1 MVAECWV
8 SERGL
13 MKLQDQVVRLYEEAR
28 QDVYHY
34 LLRLGLNP
42 AHAQEGSQ
50 EVFLRLHTALTRGES
65 IRNPR
70 AWVFRVAH
78 NLAVTQHAAGSRW
91 MPLDPA
97 LEATLTDRGPGPEG
111 SAIQR
116 QRTARVSEALA
127 ELSPQQRRCLY
138 LRAEG
143 LKYREIAETI
153 GIGVSTVSQFL
164 SRGITRL
171 RRAIDE

>member
-1 MVAECWV
+1 
-8 SERGL
+8 

-34 LLRLGLNP
+34 LLRLGLSP

-50 EVFLRLHTALTRGES
+50 EVFLRLYASMNRGES

-70 AWVFRVAH
+70 AWIFRVAH
-78 NLAVTQHAAGSRW
+78 NLAVTHHAAGERW

-97 LEATLTDRGPGPEG
+97 LEATLTDRGPGPERD
-111 SAIQR
+111 AIQR
-116 QRTARVSEALA
+116 QRAARVSEALA
-127 ELSPQQRRCLY
+127 ELSPQQRKCLY

-143 LKYREIAETI
+143 LRYREIADTI
-153 GIGVSTVSQFL
+153 GIGISTVSEFL
-164 SRGITRL
+164 SRAIVRL
-171 RRAIDE
+171 RRAVDE

>member
-1 MVAECWV
+1 MN
-8 SERGL
+8 
-13 MKLQDQVVRLYEEAR
+13 LQDQVVRLYEEAR

-34 LLRLGLNP
+34 LLRLGLSP

-50 EVFLRLHTALTRGES
+50 EAFLRLYAALTRGES
-65 IRNPR
+65 IHNPR
-70 AWVFRVAH
+70 AWIFRVAH
-78 NLAVTQHAAGSRW
+78 NLAVTHHTAGERW

-97 LEATLTDRGPGPEG
+97 LEATMTDGGPGPEG
-111 SAIQR
+111 DAIQR
-116 QRTARVSEALA
+116 ERVARVSEALA

-143 LKYREIAETI
+143 LRYREIAETI

-164 SRGITRL
+164 TRAIARL
-171 RRAIDE
+171 RRAAE